1 MTYSCTLKN
10 QASSVTV
17 DFDKTWAEGA
27 GPHLSITNEIAV
39 LDAPLDAD
47 GNSVDSP
54 MDMKYCP
61 VKVLISGQ
69 FKDGLGT
76 MDWLTPGSTKSEKL
90 VNLQKLEIVP
100 LVLTWPVTT
109 KSFYCV
115 IERLDLGEQ
124 GGFGDTVTYDITLR
138 ITGAS

>member
-1 MTYSCTLKN
+1 M
-10 QASSVTV
+10 
-17 DFDKTWAEGA
+17 EGA
-27 GPHLSITNEIAV
+27 GPHLSITNEIAI
-39 LDAPLDAD
+39 LEQPLDKKGD
-47 GNSVDSP
+47 TKSST
-54 MDMKYCP
+54 MDLKYCP

-109 KSFYCV
+109 KTFYCV

-124 GGFGDTVTYDITLR
+124 GGFGATITYDLTLN